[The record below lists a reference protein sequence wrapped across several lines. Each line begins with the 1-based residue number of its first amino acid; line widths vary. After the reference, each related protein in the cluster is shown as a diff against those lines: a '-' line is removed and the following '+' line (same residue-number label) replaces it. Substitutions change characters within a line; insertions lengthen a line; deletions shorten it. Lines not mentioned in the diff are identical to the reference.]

1 MSYTLRELK
10 DRPPSHPRVRR
21 LLLILGIILF
31 ILLIFFSFTSVQND
45 AAFVTH
51 FVNPPPHLTYH
62 GQSDYVTGVSWSP
75 DGRWIASS
83 SGDDTV
89 RIWNATTGATQH
101 VYRLAQ
107 AAFCVAWSPDGQE
120 IAAGS
125 LDHHVYIW
133 NVASGKLLLTYTG
146 HSDAVFSIA
155 WSPDGTHMASAS
167 GDGSVQVWSTTTG
180 RMFYRYGTLPIKGA
194 PAPWNSVA
202 WSPDGRYLALGG
214 NGNAIVLNA
223 ATGQEFGSY
232 GYNGGTIHAIVWSPD
247 STAIAFGGADASVQV
262 WKIAN
267 HQNVY
272 TYEGHTT
279 DVFSVAWSPNGK
291 RIASG
296 DAVGLVE
303 VWDAYSGAH
312 VYTYR
317 GHADIY
323 PNHFTAGSNAA
334 VNALAWSPDSRR
346 IASGSSDDTVQV
358 WKAE

>member
-101 VYRLAQ
+101 VYRLTQ

-155 WSPDGTHMASAS
+155 WSPDGTRIASAS
-167 GDGSVQVWSTTTG
+167 
-180 RMFYRYGTLPIKGA
+180 
-194 PAPWNSVA
+194 
-202 WSPDGRYLALGG
+202 
-214 NGNAIVLNA
+214 
-223 ATGQEFGSY
+223 
-232 GYNGGTIHAIVWSPD
+232 
-247 STAIAFGGADASVQV
+247 AD
-262 WKIAN
+262 N
-267 HQNVY
+267 
-272 TYEGHTT
+272 
-279 DVFSVAWSPNGK
+279 
-291 RIASG
+291 
-296 DAVGLVE
+296 
-303 VWDAYSGAH
+303 
-312 VYTYR
+312 
-317 GHADIY
+317 
-323 PNHFTAGSNAA
+323 
-334 VNALAWSPDSRR
+334 
-346 IASGSSDDTVQV
+346 TVQV
-358 WKAE
+358 WEA